1 MSDSKQ
7 FKRKD
12 ADSYDGHVEIFDAF
26 TDQFSGYA
34 VDAILARIP
43 AKGQSTI
50 LDIGCGSGVVS
61 IAAAKAFGPDCRV
74 TGIDLSAEM
83 LAFAEN
89 KAKSLRLGDRLQFTQ
104 ADAESIGLPD
114 ASFDTVVSLYA
125 WRHLPHPAKALAE
138 ALRVLRPGG
147 TLIIAVGSAPS
158 LKSIQGLR
166 RVLTA
171 PWRLQNK
178 YRGLELNACGHLD
191 ALVEQYLPRPKQRE
205 IADWTAGHHSFSGS
219 MSDLFSDAGLGAI
232 ENDWI
237 GRSYSIGSSNDY
249 WRLQSTFS
257 TIARKR
263 IAEADRRQVAALK
276 AEFHKQCAAVQRRGG
291 TLRYRVGVS
300 LCSAVK
306 H

>member
-1 MSDSKQ
+1 MNDSKQ

-12 ADSYDGHVEIFDAF
+12 ADSYDGHIENFDAF

-34 VDAILARIP
+34 VDEILARIP
-43 AKGQSTI
+43 AKGRRAI

-61 IAAAKAFGPDCRV
+61 IAAAKAFGSECRV

-83 LAFAEN
+83 LAFAEH
-89 KAKSLRLGDRLQFTQ
+89 KAKNLGLGDRLEFMQ
-104 ADAESIGLPD
+104 ADAEALDLPD

-125 WRHLPHPAKALAE
+125 WRHLPDPVKAIGE

-158 LKSIQGLR
+158 LKSIQGLCR
-166 RVLTA
+166 ALTA
-171 PWRLQNK
+171 PWRLQKK

-191 ALVEQYLPRPKQRE
+191 ALVEKYLAPPKQRE

-219 MSDLFSDAGLGAI
+219 MNDLFSDAGLVKI
-232 ENDWI
+232 KSRWI
-237 GRSYSIGSSNDY
+237 GRSYSIGSSSDY

-263 IAEADRRQVAALK
+263 IAEADQRQIAVLK
-276 AEFHKQCAAVQRRGG
+276 AEFHKQCAAVQRKGG

-300 LCSAVK
+300 LCSAIK
-306 H
+306 R